1 MKVENWQKNRLKRE
15 NVPDLFNLSCEL
27 IFYSTSAFF
36 QIKSVNLLL
45 TNSLENELMIKD
57 PMGSSIS
64 QS

>member
-1 MKVENWQKNRLKRE
+1 MYRICSTRQGGLV
-15 NVPDLFNLSCEL
+15 
-27 IFYSTSAFF
+27 FYSTSPFF